1 MAGVVLS
8 SLSLER
14 TKSGEE
20 KPWPSKE
27 CPCSGWVGGAV
38 DEVWW
43 KGHKEGLGEKPWKD
57 TRMELGVT
65 VGKRL
70 GRAHPEAG
78 RGGSKG
84 LFRGKKNLA

>member
-8 SLSLER
+8 SLSSER

-20 KPWPSKE
+20 KPWPSKD
-27 CPCSGWVGGAV
+27 SGWVGGAV

-57 TRMELGVT
+57 TRMELCVT

-70 GRAHPEAG
+70 GRTHPEAG
-78 RGGSKG
+78 RGWIQRSFQGE
-84 LFRGKKNLA
+84 KKSCLN